1 MALSKEQF
9 KQVGFFVPEALFN
22 FLMTLEAK
30 TGAQKDRDLD
40 SKDLLSA
47 KEVAKMLSLSVKTVY
62 SYAHRG
68 LIPHVRIQS
77 SVRFLKS
84 EILAWVAERRFR
96 PKPPP
101 PRK

>member
-1 MALSKEQF
+1 
-9 KQVGFFVPEALFN
+9 
-22 FLMTLEAK
+22 
-30 TGAQKDRDLD
+30 
-40 SKDLLSA
+40 
-47 KEVAKMLSLSVKTVY
+47 MLSISVKTVY

-84 EILAWVAERRFR
+84 EILNWVAERRFR

-101 PRK
+101 SQE

>member
-1 MALSKEQF
+1 MMVPGPSFTVAGIGNLLGRLKEEGQ
-9 KQVGFFVPEALFN
+9 
-22 FLMTLEAK
+22 
-30 TGAQKDRDLD
+30 
-40 SKDLLSA
+40 
-47 KEVAKMLSLSVKTVY
+47 AKMLSISVKTVY

-84 EILAWVAERRFR
+84 EILNWVAERRFR

-101 PRK
+101 SQE